1 MLPVPCS
8 SCGKPNTNSP
18 EAYRNSPCDR
28 SGFFP
33 GCTGRFRVKTELE
46 SVASFCSRHRWEQP
60 QKPDALR
67 VSVQVPTMTHGVHA
81 PLISRPNTANPHVLA
96 WVESQVQICQPD
108 RVVWCD
114 GSDREKAALQDQAV
128 DQGVL
133 VRLNQEK
140 LPGCFYHRSD
150 PNDVARVEHA
160 TFICTRHQ
168 EDAGPTN
175 NWADPS
181 TMYAKLRALATGGM
195 RGRTLY
201 VVPYL
206 MGPAGSPMTKVGVEL
221 TDSLYVV
228 LNMRIMTRMG
238 EVAWRHLGDS
248 DDFSRGLHCLL
259 DVHPDR
265 RFICHFPQDNTVISV
280 GSGYG
285 GNVLLGKKCLA
296 LRLGSYLGREEGW
309 MAEHMLLLAVE
320 APDGKKS
327 FIAAAFPSQCGKTN
341 FAMMVPP
348 ARFKG
353 WKIWT
358 VGDDIAWMRP
368 GPDGRLW
375 AINPEAGYFGVAPG
389 TNGRTNPNAMR
400 LVQRDT
406 IFTNVALKPDGTVWW
421 EGHDEPP
428 PASCLDWQ
436 GRPWSPDSNE
446 KAAHPNSRFTAPMV
460 NNPMLAPEASD
471 PRGVPVDAIIF
482 GGRRATTVPL
492 VFEAFNWSHGVFL
505 GATLGSETTAAAT
518 GQVGQVR
525 RDPMAML
532 PFCGYNM
539 GRYFRHWLDMRK
551 RIQYPPRIFQV
562 NWFRCGADGK
572 FLWPGFGENMRVLK
586 WILDRCHGRA
596 GAHEAALG
604 WVPRW
609 EDFDTGDL
617 PGLDR
622 ARFDELQTMNPD
634 EWRRDIL
641 SQDELFMRLYQYLP
655 KELIFQRELLVA
667 RL

>member
-1 MLPVPCS
+1 M
-8 SCGKPNTNSP
+8 NIASP
-18 EAYRNSPCDR
+18 AGAPRNS
-28 SGFFP
+28 
-33 GCTGRFRVKTELE
+33 
-46 SVASFCSRHRWEQP
+46 
-60 QKPDALR
+60 
-67 VSVQVPTMTHGVHA
+67 
-81 PLISRPNTANPHVLA
+81 HVIA
-96 WVESQVQICQPD
+96 WVEEQVRLCQPD
-108 RVVWCD
+108 RVVWCT
-114 GSDREKAALQDQAV
+114 GSEAEKIALQDAAV
-128 DQGVL
+128 EQGIL
-133 VRLNQEK
+133 LRLNPEK
-140 LPGCFYHRSD
+140 LPGCFYHRSN
-150 PNDVARVEHA
+150 PNDVARVEQS
-160 TFICTRHQ
+160 TFICTPHA

-175 NWADPS
+175 NWSAPRE
-181 TMYAKLRALATGGM
+181 MYARLRGLVDGAM

-238 EVAWRHLGDS
+238 EVAWEHLGES

-265 RFICHFPQDNTVISV
+265 RYICHFPQDNTVISV

-296 LRLGSYLGREEGW
+296 LRLGSYLGRDEGW
-309 MAEHMLLLAVE
+309 MAEHMLLLGVE
-320 APDGKKS
+320 APSGQKS

-348 ARFKG
+348 VRFKG

-368 GPDGRLW
+368 GADGRLW

-389 TNGRTNPNAMR
+389 TNGRTNPNATS
-400 LVQRDT
+400 LIQRDT

-421 EGHDEPP
+421 EGHDEPA
-428 PASCLDWQ
+428 PAECLDWQ
-436 GRPWSPDSNE
+436 GRPWTPASTE
-446 KAAHPNSRFTAPMV
+446 KAAHPNSRFTAPMS
-460 NNPMLAPEASD
+460 NNPMLAPEVLD

-505 GATLGSETTAAAT
+505 GATMGSETTAAAT
-518 GQVGQVR
+518 GTVGQVR

-551 RIQYPPRIFQV
+551 QIQFPPRIFHV
-562 NWFRCGADGK
+562 NWFRRDADGR
-572 FLWPGFGENMRVLK
+572 FLWPGFGDNMRVLR

-596 GAHEAALG
+596 GAHETPLG

-609 EDFDTGDL
+609 EDFDAE
-617 PGLDR
+617 GLVDFDR
-622 ARFDELQTMNPD
+622 ARFDALQAMNPD

-641 SQDELFMRLYQYLP
+641 SHDELFMRLYQYLP
-655 KELIFQRELLVA
+655 KEMIFQRELLVA